1 MCRSGLKRHEPP
13 ERLPPHTGQLQPLQ
27 NARALEAP
35 GAAQTAMCEAR
46 TGEALDEWLYHG
58 GRGRSRHAVRAPLAP
73 RVRISLGDA
82 VEVLM
87 TRRSPSN
94 TKPLTVYMPL
104 TLYTELCAEAWE
116 CERSISDYVRG
127 LLTRRGKFAR
137 SIGTAGG
144 YDLAAPLPPKIG
156 TRAKR
161 ERGEI

>member
-1 MCRSGLKRHEPP
+1 MVVGTLANVDLRSG
-13 ERLPPHTGQLQPLQ
+13 GDCDS
-27 NARALEAP
+27 
-35 GAAQTAMCEAR
+35 GAHR
-46 TGEALDEWLYHG
+46 
-58 GRGRSRHAVRAPLAP
+58 
-73 RVRISLGDA
+73 
-82 VEVLM
+82 LM

-156 TRAKR
+156 TRAAR
-161 ERGEI
+161 